1 MSQTAV
7 VLSANLEN
15 QIASDASK
23 VAVQQAAIETL
34 EQNAGQVVQA
44 DRSKKRLGLTS
55 ARAKGTPKTTN
66 RIEPSKAEIVLKKL
80 RLTRGVTGAQIVEV
94 TGWQPHSVR
103 SFLSAVVKKKL
114 GLNLVSDIGKDGQ
127 RRYRI
132 IDDGSAKAA
141 E

>member
-1 MSQTAV
+1 MSQTAAAMT
-7 VLSANLEN
+7 ANPQT
-15 QIASDASK
+15 QIASDLSK
-23 VAVQQAAIETL
+23 VAVQQADLETP
-34 EQNAGQVVQA
+34 EQDAGQAVQTG
-44 DRSKKRLGLTS
+44 RSKKRLGS
-55 ARAKGTPKTTN
+55 ASGRAKGAAKTTN
-66 RIEPSKAEIVLKKL
+66 RSDPSKGEIVLKKL